1 MKTRLA
7 LILLLALAAPLAPS
21 AAQERTAEAL
31 SGTRLTV
38 TAEGRVTRPPDYV
51 GIDAG
56 VTNEAPTAS
65 EAVRQ
70 NAVRMESIRAALR
83 RAGIADRDI
92 RTSSISLQPQWR
104 EVDNQPRQ
112 FAGYV
117 AGNQLGIRFRD
128 IASAGAVI
136 DALVGAGVNQI
147 QGPNL
152 GIERPEAALDEAR
165 ALAVANA
172 RARAE
177 LYARALGMRIRR
189 VVSVA
194 ESGNA
199 SPMANF
205 ANARGAAFDVAQT
218 QIDPGVQALSV
229 EVTMVFELE

>member
-1 MKTRLA
+1 MKMKLA
-7 LILLLALAAPLAPS
+7 LIGLLALASPLAPV
-21 AAQERTAEAL
+21 AAQEWPSEAI
-31 SGTRLTV
+31 SGTRLSV

-56 VTNEAPTAS
+56 VTNEAPTAT
-65 EAVRQ
+65 EAIRQ
-70 NAVRMESIRAALR
+70 NAARMEAIRAALR

-104 EVDNQPRQ
+104 EVDNQPRL
-112 FAGYV
+112 FTGYM
-117 AGNQLGIRFRD
+117 ASNQLGIRFRD
-128 IASAGAVI
+128 IGSAGRVI
-136 DALVGAGVNQI
+136 DTLVGAGVNQI

-172 RARAE
+172 RARAD

-189 VVSVA
+189 VVSIS
-194 ESGNA
+194 ESANS

-205 ANARGAAFDVAQT
+205 ANARTARFVAQT
-218 QIDPGVQALSV
+218 EIDPGVQALTID
-229 EVTMVFELE
+229 VTMVFELE